1 MTLVSGEAEVR
12 GNPLGARRCRSL
24 DKVVGMIVCQCQNVS
39 DRDID
44 AAINWMRAADAGAVI
59 TPGRIYRALGKRA
72 ECGGCMP
79 QLVAVMRRNANLE
92 VPVTPTAPRNNNR
105 QEQHD
110 ER

>member
-1 MTLVSGEAEVR
+1 
-12 GNPLGARRCRSL
+12 
-24 DKVVGMIVCQCQNVS
+24 MIVCHCQNVS

-44 AAINWMRAADAGAVI
+44 AAVDWMRASDAGAII

-72 ECGGCMP
+72 ECGGCMA
-79 QLVAVMRRNANLE
+79 QFVAVMRRNANLE
-92 VPVTPTAPRNNNR
+92 VPVTPSARPTDNR